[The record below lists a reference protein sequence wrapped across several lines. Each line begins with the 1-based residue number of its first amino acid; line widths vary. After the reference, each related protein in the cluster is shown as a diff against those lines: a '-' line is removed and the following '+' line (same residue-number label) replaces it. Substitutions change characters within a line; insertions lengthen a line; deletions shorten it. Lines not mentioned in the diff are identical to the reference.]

1 MDTSMQFL
9 RDIHGLD
16 PIGWWPPAI
25 GWWLV
30 AVLAIA
36 LATAGVWLWRTA
48 PYQFEGW
55 RWDARQRLK
64 RLRRQ
69 VETEQP
75 KAIAG
80 ELSEL
85 LRRIAIARCGRH
97 MCAGITG
104 PAWLDWLAENDPAG
118 YDWRKRGQVLL
129 KLPYAPPEPL
139 ESKETL
145 IELIDAALAWVIKR
159 DNSVLGGSSSGSHAW
174 ESHADT
180 SSLRSGTASDV

>member
-1 MDTSMQFL
+1 MDASMPFL

-16 PIGWWPPAI
+16 PIGWWPPAM
-25 GWWLV
+25 GWWMV
-30 AVLAIA
+30 AISAIA

-97 MCAGITG
+97 VCAGLTG

-118 YDWRKRGQVLL
+118 YDWRKQGQVLL
-129 KLPYAPPEPL
+129 NLPYAPPNSL
-139 ESKETL
+139 ESKEIL
-145 IELIDAALAWVIKR
+145 IELTDAALAWVITK
-159 DNSVLGGSSSGSHAW
+159 DKPVTGSPST

-180 SSLRSGTASDV
+180 SSLRSGTAGDV